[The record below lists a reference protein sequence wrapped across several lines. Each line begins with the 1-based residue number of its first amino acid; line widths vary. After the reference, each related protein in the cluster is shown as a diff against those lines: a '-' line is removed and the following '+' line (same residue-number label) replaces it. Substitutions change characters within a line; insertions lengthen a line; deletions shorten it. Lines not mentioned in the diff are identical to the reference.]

1 MTDALPGTPADG
13 RPQAS
18 TTPAVA
24 PILRRALV
32 YGGILAVGLAVV
44 GSIVGYLVAGI
55 PGLTSAL
62 IAAVLTVVFFGLTA
76 ATVLIASH
84 VAKGQMFSTVFFGIV
99 LGGWLAKLLV
109 FFVAVLFVSRQ
120 EFIDPYVFFITIVV
134 AVIGS
139 LVVDVLAFRNARVP
153 YVSDVDLP
161 GPQAPDSNP

>member
-1 MTDALPGTPADG
+1 MTDATPETPAHDEH
-13 RPQAS
+13 PAPA
-18 TTPAVA
+18 TPAVA
-24 PILRRALV
+24 PILKLALL
-32 YGGILAVGLAVV
+32 YGAILAVGLAIV

-62 IAAVLTVVFFGLTA
+62 IAALMTVVFFGLTA
-76 ATVLIASH
+76 ATVLIASY

-120 EFIDPYVFFITIVV
+120 SYIDPYVFFITIVV

-153 YVSDVDLP
+153 YVSDVELP
-161 GPQAPDSNP
+161 GGQGPDSTP